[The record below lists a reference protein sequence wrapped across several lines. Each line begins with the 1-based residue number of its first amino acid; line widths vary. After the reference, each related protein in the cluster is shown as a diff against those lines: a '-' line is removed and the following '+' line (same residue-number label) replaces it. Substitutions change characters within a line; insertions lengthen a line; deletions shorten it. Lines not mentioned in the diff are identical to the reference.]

1 MKCIPDICQKNPTWC
16 ILYSPQ
22 IPSNAS
28 PKCISWKSPAKVTL
42 GARRSTPHAIQVY
55 SPSSC
60 SAQLAGRQER
70 VKAQVGTPA
79 VTDRQVTQMRES
91 LQFAVTDC
99 LSLWPSSPL

>member
-1 MKCIPDICQKNPTWC
+1 MKCILNICQKNPTWC

-22 IPSNAS
+22 TPSNAS

-55 SPSSC
+55 SPSSS